1 MTDVA
6 AQGEA
11 AALPVVAWRCTR
23 SVPDDGKRGDCVT
36 SDLKYIDVHTGF
48 NWNELTP
55 KSDAQAIIDR
65 LTHELEVARG
75 VGKNLFGCAQELL
88 RENVAKLHDG
98 RLPTDLRDLRTAN
111 PSVAECIANLDMW
124 NGRLEAAIDRQ
135 AHEKLG
141 QHPNDEPVADGRDPM
156 EQFP

>member
-1 MTDVA
+1 MTDNSTP
-6 AQGEA
+6 GEA
-11 AALPVVAWRCTR
+11 ASLPVIGYAIRASDRFCWVDNRTGRPFASTWREVA
-23 SVPDDGKRGDCVT
+23 
-36 SDLKYIDVHTGF
+36 Y
-48 NWNELTP
+48 E
-55 KSDAQAIIDR
+55 SDAQAIIDR

-88 RENVAKLHDG
+88 QENVAKLHDG

-135 AHEKLG
+135 ALEKLG
-141 QHPNDEPVADGRDPM
+141 QHANDEPAAGDRDPM